1 MWKYHSEDIFCQ
13 VFYQLKRVN
22 FGIST
27 WKHKLSDGTNEC
39 PWCWKVLRAGGV
51 PELHQENCWDQPLP
65 TVTWQILHRTLP
77 FPILSFILTF
87 TKVPRIIP
95 FPVITPGCSAALLQ
109 DLLFFFFFCD
119 WLILVL
125 KNSLGLF
132 CIFSQQEKLAGLHYI
147 FMLLHFPKALRLNM
161 NPKSLLIIHTSY
173 VLGAAA
179 IIHTDM
185 GYNASV
191 PS

>member
-109 DLLFFFFFCD
+109 DLLFFFFFL
-119 WLILVL
+119 WLIDTRFEEQFRFVMYFLPAGEAGRT
-125 KNSLGLF
+125 SLHLYA
-132 CIFSQQEKLAGLHYI
+132 SP
-147 FMLLHFPKALRLNM
+147 FPK
-161 NPKSLLIIHTSY
+161 ST
-173 VLGAAA
+173 
-179 IIHTDM
+179 
-185 GYNASV
+185 
-191 PS
+191 